1 MIRSWWGVGQ
11 GSNLQGG
18 RDAPGA
24 RKAPAANQFRHRL
37 IERSAQE
44 RFVL

>member
-18 RDAPGA
+18 ATL
-24 RKAPAANQFRHRL
+24 QELERL
-37 IERSAQE
+37 LRLTNFATDS
-44 RFVL
+44 